1 MVLCQYKSS
10 WRSRQSMD
18 SVCLPFSIEMSVE
31 ADSLLRIALRMT
43 NQHMRHHQETLLPK
57 HPRLLLLPMINLVEH
72 PNLIINLPLL
82 SPRVFSKLLISQ
94 PPNLLLRDHK
104 VSRRRSEALEDSFP
118 SLVETINLRA
128 ISRPTV
134 KLIPSSS
141 NMEHTRSNNMGMLNS
156 PCTSNSLCI
165 SNSPC
170 MLNGLRGQGWVL
182 AEP

>member
-1 MVLCQYKSS
+1 M
-10 WRSRQSMD
+10 
-18 SVCLPFSIEMSVE
+18 E
-31 ADSLLRIALRMT
+31 ADSLLRIALQMT
-43 NQHMRHHQETLLPK
+43 NQHMRHCQETLLPK
-57 HPRLLLLPMINLVEH
+57 HPRLLLLPMINLVEL
-72 PNLIINLPLL
+72 PNLIISLPLL

-104 VSRRRSEALEDSFP
+104 VSRRRNEALEDSFP
-118 SLVETINLRA
+118 SLVETISLRA
-128 ISRPTV
+128 ISRVTV

-156 PCTSNSLCI
+156 PCTSNSLC
-165 SNSPC
+165 